1 MRIGFPTQQT
11 RQYRNISE
19 QAYWRLILLSLTI
32 VPSEPSKSI
41 TMSDRPS
48 THSLIQKIYTDGA
61 CSGNPG
67 PGGWGTVV
75 YFEDGAAH
83 ELGGAAAQTT
93 NNRMEIQAA
102 IAALD
107 YLLESR
113 QTEPVTLYTDSEY
126 VKNGITKW
134 VSGWKRKGWKTASG
148 AAVLNQ
154 DLWETLDRLNQKVAK
169 QTPLQWQHVK
179 GHSGDVGNDRCDVI
193 ARGFS
198 LNSPPTLRQRSVSN
212 MPSAPSAGKTRAIA
226 IKTPESSVAEFSQ
239 SPTANSPSAL
249 PEPLQS
255 KSTESATYSTNLP
268 EAEAIQSKHEN
279 TAALDTAMV
288 NSTSSPLSD
297 ASDLPREVRVAQ
309 LRNMVE
315 TLQIAD
321 DIAGKGYLITS
332 AELADLMDVNASA
345 VTSRGDNWVWRNW
358 VVSRVRREGNQIL
371 WQLERV
377 D

>member
-1 MRIGFPTQQT
+1 
-11 RQYRNISE
+11 
-19 QAYWRLILLSLTI
+19 
-32 VPSEPSKSI
+32 
-41 TMSDRPS
+41 MSDRPS
-48 THSLIQKIYTDGA
+48 HSSLIKSIYTDGA

-107 YLLESR
+107 YLLASG

-154 DLWETLDRLNQKVAK
+154 DLWETLDRLNQKVLK
-169 QTPLQWQHVK
+169 QTTLQWQHVR

-198 LNSPPTLRQRSVSN
+198 LNSPPTLRQRSAYKTSAKTSPTQAAAIQVTE
-212 MPSAPSAGKTRAIA
+212 PSAAYSPSGSI
-226 IKTPESSVAEFSQ
+226 ESAEFAS
-239 SPTANSPSAL
+239 
-249 PEPLQS
+249 
-255 KSTESATYSTNLP
+255 YSTNSP
-268 EAEAIQSKHEN
+268 QVEAIQSKHEN
-279 TAALDTAMV
+279 MAQTDIAMV
-288 NSTSSPLSD
+288 NSTGSPLSD
-297 ASDLPREVRVAQ
+297 ASELPREVRVSQ
-309 LRNMVE
+309 LRYMVE

-321 DIAGKGYLITS
+321 DVAAKGYLITS